1 MIQQKI
7 PKTIKNEVTFNDKK
21 KHCKNT
27 YSKPDVQFFEKLR
40 RTFSSESSLDKYKQ
54 IMFLKLSFLKKL
66 QQPLK
71 IDFLF
76 VQVG

>member
-1 MIQQKI
+1 MIRRNILRIHI
-7 PKTIKNEVTFNDKK
+7 PNQMFN
-21 KHCKNT
+21 
-27 YSKPDVQFFEKLR
+27 FFEKLR